1 MSGHETLMLNVNIHI
16 NWCFQ
21 MEQIVCKRGMCIENA
36 ELTFYNQTV
45 TVVPK
50 THAYVSKRKSRSR
63 TIVEVSL
70 DGTKVSHSTS
80 ITLDRG
86 CVMRV
91 SKQRRNKYTVTVT
104 DVGLRV
110 TFTGRYGALRV
121 VTKLNDTS
129 CCDEIL
135 KGLCGNCG
143 ACSGN
148 TLTLPQ
154 CPLMQAGYSDGDD
167 TGIVNV
173 DASTKGKTLD
183 EMIEGTIVHTDDP
196 VTGGAG
202 RCICFTDSTAVTN
215 EITLFAGR
223 YTTIEFLLRT
233 CAADRCHGTVL
244 SFSGSQTFALL
255 HQDTLKIVH
264 GDNFVY
270 DSGVTLPDNKW
281 TFISIVLDNK
291 KRHGKLHIFADGV
304 KFAVMKEFWYYDK
317 VTGNCFIGM
326 GRWQLSNDGT
336 FLNEIDHFVG
346 CVDQLRI
353 WHRSVVFVCL
363 TV

>member
-1 MSGHETLMLNVNIHI
+1 
-16 NWCFQ
+16 
-21 MEQIVCKRGMCIENA
+21 MEQIVCKRRMCVVNA
-36 ELTFYNQTV
+36 ELTFYNHTV
-45 TVVPK
+45 KVIPK
-50 THAYVSKRKSRSR
+50 TQEYVRKRKSRTRTVIEVYLDSTQLSR
-63 TIVEVSL
+63 T
-70 DGTKVSHSTS
+70 TS
-80 ITLDRG
+80 VTLDRG
-86 CVMRV
+86 CVMKV

-104 DVGLRV
+104 EVGLRV
-110 TFTGRYGALRV
+110 TFTGRYGAIRV

-129 CCDEIL
+129 CCEEIL

-143 ACSGN
+143 ACSGK
-148 TLTLPQ
+148 TLTLSQ
-154 CPLMQAGYSDGDD
+154 CPMMQAGYSDGDD

-173 DASTKGKTLD
+173 DTSTTGKSLD
-183 EMIEGTIVHTDDP
+183 EMIKGTVVHTDDP

-255 HQDTLKIVH
+255 HQDTVKIIH
-264 GDNFVY
+264 GGNFVF
-270 DSGVTLPDNKW
+270 DSGVALPDNKW

-291 KRHGKLHIFADGV
+291 KRHGKLHIFADGDMP
-304 KFAVMKEFWYYDK
+304 VMKEFWYHDK
-317 VTGNCFIGM
+317 VTMKTFIGM
-326 GRWQLSNDGT
+326 GRWQLSEDGT
-336 FLNEIDHFVG
+336 FHNEIDHFVG

-353 WHRSVVFVCL
+353 WHRSVSFDWRIFAYCK
-363 TV
+363 T

>member
-1 MSGHETLMLNVNIHI
+1 
-16 NWCFQ
+16 
-21 MEQIVCKRGMCIENA
+21 MEQIVCKKRMCIVNA

-50 THAYVSKRKSRSR
+50 TQEYVSKGKSRSR

-70 DGTKVSHSTS
+70 DGTKLSRSTS
-80 ITLDRG
+80 VTLDRG
-86 CVMRV
+86 CVMKV
-91 SKQRRNKYTVTVT
+91 SKRRRNKYMVTVT
-104 DVGLRV
+104 DVGMRV

-121 VTKLNDTS
+121 VTNLNDAS
-129 CCDEIL
+129 CCDEML

-143 ACSGN
+143 ACSRKTP
-148 TLTLPQ
+148 TLSQ

-173 DASTKGKTLD
+173 DASTKGKSLK
-183 EMIEGTIVHTDDP
+183 EMIEGTIADTDDP
-196 VTGGAG
+196 VNRGAG

-215 EITLFAGR
+215 EITLFSGR

-233 CAADRCHGTVL
+233 CAADHCHGTIL
-244 SFSGSQTFALL
+244 SFSGSKTFALL
-255 HQDTLKIVH
+255 HQDTVKIVH
-264 GDNFVY
+264 GDNFVF
-270 DSGVTLPDNKW
+270 DSGVGLLENKW
-281 TFISIVLDNK
+281 TFISIVLDNV
-291 KRHGKLHIFADGV
+291 KRHGKLHIFTDGEMP
-304 KFAVMKEFWYYDK
+304 VMKEFWYPDK
-317 VTGNCFIGM
+317 VTGNSFIGM

-353 WHRSVVFVCL
+353 WHRSVLSSVNLFDV
-363 TV
+363 